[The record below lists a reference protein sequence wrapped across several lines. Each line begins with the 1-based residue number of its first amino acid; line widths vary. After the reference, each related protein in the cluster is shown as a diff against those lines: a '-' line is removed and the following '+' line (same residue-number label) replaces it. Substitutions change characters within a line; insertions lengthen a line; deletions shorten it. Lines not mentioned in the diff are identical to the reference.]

1 LRAEKEDSGPFCEQM
16 NHLGTLSPRHLDV
29 LHAIVQ
35 NHIETGEPVASRTIA
50 RKYPMSP
57 ASIRSMMADLLEE
70 GYLSQPHTSAG
81 RVPTERAYESYVK
94 TLFGSRIV
102 QTELDR
108 LQVEMQRAGT
118 VEGRIER
125 SSKLLSEITRTFAI
139 AAAIPTE
146 NQILDQVELLALP
159 DRRVLMVVVTRDRMV
174 RNKVITVDDYVSQD
188 ELVSIRNYINYNF
201 GGWLLNN
208 IHREL
213 KRRLDLESAA
223 YDAIL
228 KRVSVFYSLGLLDLG
243 SVPEVHVEGAENLI
257 GLDLHL
263 TRERMRELFR
273 ALEEKKRVL
282 QLLERFLE
290 QRDGG
295 LSIKVG
301 LSDLHPSMGE
311 LSLIGVRLDLPNGLE
326 AHVAVIGPMRM
337 NYIRAVSAVL
347 HVGQAFKTSTM

>member
-1 LRAEKEDSGPFCEQM
+1 M
-16 NHLGTLSPRHLDV
+16 NHLGMLSPRHFEV

-35 NHIETGEPVASRTIA
+35 NYIETGEPVASRTIA

-57 ASIRSMMADLLEE
+57 ASIRNIMADLLEE

-81 RVPTERAYESYVK
+81 RIPTERAYQSYVK
-94 TLFGSRIV
+94 TLVGSRIV
-102 QTELDR
+102 QAELDR
-108 LQVEMQRAGT
+108 LQVEIQKASS

-125 SSKLLSEITRTFAI
+125 SSKLLTEITRNFGI
-139 AAAIPTE
+139 AAAIP
-146 NQILDQVELLALP
+146 NQNQTLDQVELLALP

-174 RNKVITVDDYVSQD
+174 RNKVITVDDHISQQ
-188 ELVSIRNYINYNF
+188 ELFSIRNYINYNF
-201 GGWLLNN
+201 SGWMLHN

-213 KRRLDLESAA
+213 KRRFELESAT

-228 KRVSVFYSLGLLDLG
+228 KRVNLFYSKGLLDLG
-243 SVPEVHVEGAENLI
+243 LMPEVHFEGAENLI

-273 ALEEKKRVL
+273 TLEEKKRIL

-290 QRDGG
+290 QRDGE
-295 LSIKVG
+295 LSIQVG
-301 LSDLHPSMGE
+301 LSDAHPSMGE
-311 LSLIGVRLDLPNGLE
+311 LSLIGVRLVLPNGLE
-326 AHVAVIGPMRM
+326 AHVAVLGPMRM
-337 NYIRAVSAVL
+337 NYSRAVSAVL